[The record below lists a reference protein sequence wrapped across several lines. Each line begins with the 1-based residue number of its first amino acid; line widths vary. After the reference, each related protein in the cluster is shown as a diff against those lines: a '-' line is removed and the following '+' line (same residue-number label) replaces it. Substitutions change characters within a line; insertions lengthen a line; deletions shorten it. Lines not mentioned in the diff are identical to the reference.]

1 MENNSFVRVNV
12 FFKVIVYLLLP
23 LIILTSSLYFY
34 TTTGD
39 VVTTENA
46 YVKSDVINVSSEVE
60 GVVSAVYVS
69 DNTSVAKGEKL
80 FSIDPIPYQIKYEN
94 LKSELDLVEK
104 ELLEMQTTYRTYLE
118 SLNESKIT
126 IDFLKKQLSRYET
139 LLSKGAITY
148 DMFDQKKH
156 KLDLEF
162 SKNKILK
169 ENIKKISI
177 ALDGKLKGSIKK
189 HPKYIRSVTNL
200 QRAQLDLDKTTIFA
214 PANGTLI
221 GMKLQS
227 GEFISAGKPI
237 FNIIDD
243 NFFWIEANFKETQLT
258 NVRVGQIATATTD
271 MYPDIQL
278 DGKVISIAKASGSEF
293 ALLPPQ
299 NASGNWVKVVQRI
312 PVEISINQIKNY
324 PFRIGMTVTVSIQ
337 TGVSRGIPRSIEKII
352 SSNLLPNFLREKILI
367 SLKKNE

>member
-1 MENNSFVRVNV
+1 MENSSYISINV

-23 LIILTSSLYFY
+23 LTILTSSFYFY

-39 VVTTENA
+39 IVTTENA

-60 GVVSAVYVS
+60 GIVSVVYVS
-69 DNTSVAKGEKL
+69 DNTSVVKGEKL
-80 FSIDPIPYQIKYEN
+80 FSIDSIPYQIKYEN

-104 ELLEMQTTYRTYLE
+104 ELLEMQTTYRSYLE

-126 IDFLKKQLSRYET
+126 IDFLKKQLSRYEV

-189 HPKYIRSVTNL
+189 HPKYSN
-200 QRAQLDLDKTTIFA
+200 
-214 PANGTLI
+214 
-221 GMKLQS
+221 
-227 GEFISAGKPI
+227 
-237 FNIIDD
+237 
-243 NFFWIEANFKETQLT
+243 
-258 NVRVGQIATATTD
+258 
-271 MYPDIQL
+271 
-278 DGKVISIAKASGSEF
+278 
-293 ALLPPQ
+293 
-299 NASGNWVKVVQRI
+299 
-312 PVEISINQIKNY
+312 
-324 PFRIGMTVTVSIQ
+324 
-337 TGVSRGIPRSIEKII
+337 
-352 SSNLLPNFLREKILI
+352 NLLLLQKSSFL
-367 SLKKNE
+367 